1 MKEGMKWR
9 KIETVCIVAVLVL
22 LFLLTGRLYQSE
34 IDTSTF
40 CSLNSGWYQIKD
52 GKKIHVELPCYV
64 VTDANGK
71 IVLYND
77 ILSEKDQGKFI
88 SSKGVQDH
96 LEIDLGDGILYQYK
110 KHKFQKNKQMKGK
123 MWAEICLPEG
133 TGEKTLRF
141 MFEGEKNSSLYIQ
154 APVMGSFPEV
164 VKSHLQESVFSILM
178 IIGMLGMGI
187 VSVIIFLYTS
197 HRRIVE
203 KRFLNVAVFL
213 FLCSLWSILDSEMYQ
228 MYGRQ
233 NEIGTQISFYA
244 FMLMSIPMLYFV
256 QNTVNR
262 DVRWVPKVWIFLLYG
277 DAILQ
282 GVINSLFGIPFIH
295 MLFVTQ
301 LILMTGVTAMIFL
314 LWKEYQKGQTQELKF
329 CLRAFTVLGISGMAA
344 IVLYWMF
351 AIYWYDAIFQFG
363 ILLYIAFMF
372 GGLLC
377 KVSNDIQFH
386 LEQTV
391 YARMSVEDRMTGV
404 KNRKAFDQYIEEI
417 QEAAILLKNVLLLFI
432 HIDGLK
438 KINDM
443 NGMQM
448 GDEVVIW
455 TARSIQIAG
464 KSLEPDAESFRV
476 NGNEFAV
483 VVVNPQKLPEEWEK
497 VIRNELK
504 KEIGSRCRIELKFG
518 YSYLREKDGT
528 LQSVSD
534 WKMQA
539 DKMLCLNTGKS
550 VEDRYDL

>member
-518 YSYLREKDGT
+518 YSYLREKDGI

-539 DKMLCLNTGKS
+539 DKMFCLNTGKS

>member
-1 MKEGMKWR
+1 MKWR
-9 KIETVCIVAVLVL
+9 KIETVCIVAVLAL

-34 IDTSTF
+34 TDTSTF

-52 GKKIHVELPCYV
+52 GKKVHVELPCYV

-483 VVVNPQKLPEEWEK
+483 VVVNPQKLPEEWKK

-518 YSYLREKDGT
+518 YSYLRERDGT

>member
-1 MKEGMKWR
+1 MKGR

-34 IDTSTF
+34 TDTSTF
-40 CSLNSGWYQIKD
+40 CSLNSGWYQIKN
-52 GKKIHVELPCYV
+52 GKKVHVELPCYV

-77 ILSEKDQGKFI
+77 TLSEKDQGKFI
-88 SSKGVQDH
+88 STKGVQDH

-123 MWAEICLPEG
+123 IWAEICLPEG

-154 APVMGSFPEV
+154 APVMGSFPEI

-233 NEIGTQISFYA
+233 NEIGTLISFSA
-244 FMLMSIPMLYFV
+244 FMLMSSPMLYFV
-256 QNTVNR
+256 QNTVSR
-262 DVRWVPKVWIFLLYG
+262 DGRWVPKVWIVLLYG

-282 GVINSLFGIPFIH
+282 GVINSLFGIPFIY

-314 LWKEYQKGQTQELKF
+314 LWKEYQKRQTQELKF
-329 CLRAFTVLGISGMAA
+329 CLRAFTVLGISGVAA

-351 AIYWYDAIFQFG
+351 AIYWYDAVFQFG
-363 ILLYIAFMF
+363 ILLYISFLF
-372 GGLLC
+372 GGLLF

-404 KNRKAFDQYIEEI
+404 KNRKAFEQCIEEI

-448 GDEVVIW
+448 GDEVVIR

-483 VVVNPQKLPEEWEK
+483 VAVNPQKLPEEWEK
-497 VIRNELK
+497 VILNELK
-504 KEIGSRCRIELKFG
+504 KEIGSKCRIELKFG

>member
-34 IDTSTF
+34 TDTSTF
-40 CSLNSGWYQIKD
+40 CSLNSGWYQIKN
-52 GKKIHVELPCYV
+52 GKKVHVELPCYV

-77 ILSEKDQGKFI
+77 TLSEKDQGKFI
-88 SSKGVQDH
+88 STKGVQDH

-123 MWAEICLPEG
+123 IWAEICLPEG

-154 APVMGSFPEV
+154 APVMGSFPEI

-256 QNTVNR
+256 QNTVSR
-262 DVRWVPKVWIFLLYG
+262 DGRWVPKVWIVLLYG

-282 GVINSLFGIPFIH
+282 GVINSLFGIPFIY

-301 LILMTGVTAMIFL
+301 LILLTGVTAMIFL
-314 LWKEYQKGQTQELKF
+314 LWREYQKRQTQELKF
-329 CLRAFTVLGISGMAA
+329 CLRAFTVLGISGVAA

-351 AIYWYDAIFQFG
+351 TIYWYDVIFQFG
-363 ILLYIAFMF
+363 ILLYISFMF
-372 GGLLC
+372 GGLLF

-391 YARMSVEDRMTGV
+391 YARMSVEDRMTGM
-404 KNRKAFDQYIEEI
+404 KNRKAFEQCMEEI
-417 QEAAILLKNVLLLFI
+417 QEAAILLKNALLLFI

-448 GDEVVIW
+448 GDEVVIR

-464 KSLEPDAESFRV
+464 KSLESDAESFRV

-483 VVVNPQKLPEEWEK
+483 VVVNPQKLPEEWKK

>member
-1 MKEGMKWR
+1 MKGR

-34 IDTSTF
+34 TDKSTF

-52 GKKIHVELPCYV
+52 GKKIHVKLPCYV

-77 ILSEKDQGKFI
+77 TLSEKDQGKFI

-123 MWAEICLPEG
+123 IWAEICLPEG

-154 APVMGSFPEV
+154 APVMGSFPEI

-282 GVINSLFGIPFIH
+282 GVINSLFGIPFIY

-314 LWKEYQKGQTQELKF
+314 LWKEYQKRQTQELKF

-363 ILLYIAFMF
+363 ILLYISFLF
-372 GGLLC
+372 GGLLF

-391 YARMSVEDRMTGV
+391 YERLSVEDRMTGA
-404 KNRKAFDQYIEEI
+404 KNRKAFEQCIEEI

-448 GDEVVIW
+448 GDEVVIR

-483 VVVNPQKLPEEWEK
+483 VAVNPQKLPEEWEK
-497 VIRNELK
+497 VILNELK

>member
-9 KIETVCIVAVLVL
+9 KIETVCIVAVLAL

-34 IDTSTF
+34 TDTSTF

-52 GKKIHVELPCYV
+52 GKKVHVELPCYV

-483 VVVNPQKLPEEWEK
+483 VVVNPQKLPEEWKK

-518 YSYLREKDGT
+518 YSYLRERDGT

>member
-1 MKEGMKWR
+1 MKGR

-34 IDTSTF
+34 TDKSTF

-52 GKKIHVELPCYV
+52 GKKIHVKLPCYV

-77 ILSEKDQGKFI
+77 TLSEKDQGKFI

-123 MWAEICLPEG
+123 IWAEICLPEG

-154 APVMGSFPEV
+154 APVMGSFPEI

-256 QNTVNR
+256 QNTVSR

-282 GVINSLFGIPFIH
+282 GVINSLFGIPFIY

-314 LWKEYQKGQTQELKF
+314 LWKEYQKRQTQELKF

-363 ILLYIAFMF
+363 ILLYISFLF
-372 GGLLC
+372 GGLLF

-391 YARMSVEDRMTGV
+391 YERLSVEDRMTGA
-404 KNRKAFDQYIEEI
+404 KNRKAFEQCIEEI

-448 GDEVVIW
+448 GDEVVIR

-483 VVVNPQKLPEEWEK
+483 VAVNPQKLPEEWEK
-497 VIRNELK
+497 VILNELK

>member
-1 MKEGMKWR
+1 MKGR

-34 IDTSTF
+34 TDKSTF

-77 ILSEKDQGKFI
+77 TLSEKDQGKFI

-110 KHKFQKNKQMKGK
+110 KHQFQKNKQMKGK
-123 MWAEICLPEG
+123 IWAEICLPEG

-154 APVMGSFPEV
+154 APVMGSFPEI

-187 VSVIIFLYTS
+187 VSVIIFIYTS

-203 KRFLNVAVFL
+203 KRFLNVAAFL

-256 QNTVNR
+256 QNTVSR

-314 LWKEYQKGQTQELKF
+314 LWKEYQKRQTQELKF

-363 ILLYIAFMF
+363 ILLYISFLF
-372 GGLLC
+372 GGLLF
-377 KVSNDIQFH
+377 KVSNDIEFH

-391 YARMSVEDRMTGV
+391 YERLSVEDRMTGV
-404 KNRKAFDQYIEEI
+404 KNRKAFEQCIEEI
-417 QEAAILLKNVLLLFI
+417 QEAAILLKNALLLFI

-448 GDEVVIW
+448 GDEVVIR

-483 VVVNPQKLPEEWEK
+483 VAVNPQKLPEEWEK
-497 VIRNELK
+497 VILNELK

>member
-1 MKEGMKWR
+1 M
-9 KIETVCIVAVLVL
+9 AVLVL

-34 IDTSTF
+34 TDKSTF

-52 GKKIHVELPCYV
+52 GKKIHVKLPCYV

-77 ILSEKDQGKFI
+77 TLSEKDQGKFI

-123 MWAEICLPEG
+123 IWAEICLPEG

-154 APVMGSFPEV
+154 APVMGSFPEI

-256 QNTVNR
+256 QNTVSR

-282 GVINSLFGIPFIH
+282 GVINSLFGIPFIY

-314 LWKEYQKGQTQELKF
+314 LWKEYQKRQTQELKF

-363 ILLYIAFMF
+363 ILLYISFLF
-372 GGLLC
+372 GGLLF

-391 YARMSVEDRMTGV
+391 YERLSVEDRMTGA
-404 KNRKAFDQYIEEI
+404 KNRKAFEQCIEEI

-448 GDEVVIW
+448 GDEVVIR

-483 VVVNPQKLPEEWEK
+483 VAVNPQKLPEEWEK
-497 VIRNELK
+497 VILNELK

>member
-1 MKEGMKWR
+1 MKGR

-34 IDTSTF
+34 TDKSTF

-52 GKKIHVELPCYV
+52 GKKVHVELPCYV

-77 ILSEKDQGKFI
+77 TLSEKDQGKFI
-88 SSKGVQDH
+88 STKGVQDH

-123 MWAEICLPEG
+123 IWAEICLPEG

-256 QNTVNR
+256 QNTVSR

-314 LWKEYQKGQTQELKF
+314 LWKEYQKRQTQELKF

-363 ILLYIAFMF
+363 ILLYISFLF

-391 YARMSVEDRMTGV
+391 FERMSLEDRMTGV
-404 KNRKAFDQYIEEI
+404 KNRKAFEQCIEEI
-417 QEAAILLKNVLLLFI
+417 QEAGILLKNVLLLFI

-448 GDEVVIW
+448 GDEVVIR

-483 VVVNPQKLPEEWEK
+483 VAVNPQKLPEEWEK
-497 VIRNELK
+497 VILNELK

-539 DKMLCLNTGKS
+539 DEMLCLNTGKS

>member
-1 MKEGMKWR
+1 MKGR

-34 IDTSTF
+34 TDKSTF

-77 ILSEKDQGKFI
+77 TLSEKDQGKFI

-123 MWAEICLPEG
+123 IWAEICLPEG

-164 VKSHLQESVFSILM
+164 VKSHLQESVFSILT

-256 QNTVNR
+256 QNTVSR

-314 LWKEYQKGQTQELKF
+314 LWKEYQKRQTQELKF

-363 ILLYIAFMF
+363 ILLYISFLF
-372 GGLLC
+372 GGLLF

-391 YARMSVEDRMTGV
+391 YERLSVEDRMTGV
-404 KNRKAFDQYIEEI
+404 KNRKAFEQCIEEI
-417 QEAAILLKNVLLLFI
+417 QEAAILLKNALLLFI

-448 GDEVVIW
+448 GDEVVIR

-483 VVVNPQKLPEEWEK
+483 VAVNPQKLPEEWEK
-497 VIRNELK
+497 VILNELK

-528 LQSVSD
+528 LQPVSD

>member
-1 MKEGMKWR
+1 MKGR

-34 IDTSTF
+34 TDKSTF

-52 GKKIHVELPCYV
+52 GKKVHVELPCYV

-77 ILSEKDQGKFI
+77 TLSEKDQGKFI

-123 MWAEICLPEG
+123 IWAEICLPEG

-154 APVMGSFPEV
+154 APVMGSFPEI

-256 QNTVNR
+256 QNTVSR

-282 GVINSLFGIPFIH
+282 GVINSLFGISFIH

-314 LWKEYQKGQTQELKF
+314 LWKEYQKRQTQELKF

-363 ILLYIAFMF
+363 ILLYISFLF
-372 GGLLC
+372 GGLLF

-391 YARMSVEDRMTGV
+391 YERLSVEDRMTGV
-404 KNRKAFDQYIEEI
+404 KNRKAFEQCIEEI
-417 QEAAILLKNVLLLFI
+417 QEAAILFKNALLLFI

-448 GDEVVIW
+448 GDEVVIR

-483 VVVNPQKLPEEWEK
+483 VAVNPQKLPEEWEK
-497 VIRNELK
+497 VILNELK

>member
-9 KIETVCIVAVLVL
+9 KIEIVCIVAVLVL

-34 IDTSTF
+34 TDTSTF
-40 CSLNSGWYQIKD
+40 CSLNSGWYQIKN
-52 GKKIHVELPCYV
+52 GKKVHVELPCYV

-77 ILSEKDQGKFI
+77 TLSEKDQGKFI
-88 SSKGVQDH
+88 STKGVQDH

-123 MWAEICLPEG
+123 IWAEICLPEG

-154 APVMGSFPEV
+154 APVMGSFPEI

-256 QNTVNR
+256 QNTVSR
-262 DVRWVPKVWIFLLYG
+262 DGRWVPKVWIVLLYG

-282 GVINSLFGIPFIH
+282 GVINSLFGIPFIY

-314 LWKEYQKGQTQELKF
+314 LWKEYQKRQTQELKF
-329 CLRAFTVLGISGMAA
+329 CLRAFTVLGISGVAA

-351 AIYWYDAIFQFG
+351 AIYWYDAVFQFG
-363 ILLYIAFMF
+363 ILLYISFLF
-372 GGLLC
+372 GGLLF

-404 KNRKAFDQYIEEI
+404 KNRKAFEQCIEEI

-448 GDEVVIW
+448 GDEVVIR

-483 VVVNPQKLPEEWEK
+483 VAVNPQKLPEEWEK
-497 VIRNELK
+497 VILNELK
-504 KEIGSRCRIELKFG
+504 KEIGSKCRIELKFG

>member
-1 MKEGMKWR
+1 MKWR

-34 IDTSTF
+34 TDTSTF

-123 MWAEICLPEG
+123 IWAEICLPEG
-133 TGEKTLRF
+133 TREKTLRF

-282 GVINSLFGIPFIH
+282 GVINSLFGISFIH

-518 YSYLREKDGT
+518 YSYLREKDGI

-539 DKMLCLNTGKS
+539 DKMFCLNTGKS

>member
-22 LFLLTGRLYQSE
+22 LFLLTERLYQSE
-34 IDTSTF
+34 TDTSTF

-71 IVLYND
+71 SVLYND
-77 ILSEKDQGKFI
+77 TLSEKDQGKFI

-123 MWAEICLPEG
+123 IWAEICLPEG

-154 APVMGSFPEV
+154 APVMGSFPEI

-187 VSVIIFLYTS
+187 VSIIIFLYTS

-213 FLCSLWSILDSEMYQ
+213 FLCSLWSILDLEMYQ

-256 QNTVNR
+256 QNTVSR

-448 GDEVVIW
+448 GDEVVIR

-483 VVVNPQKLPEEWEK
+483 VAVNPQKLPEEWEK

>member
-1 MKEGMKWR
+1 MKGR

-34 IDTSTF
+34 TDKSTF

-52 GKKIHVELPCYV
+52 GKKIHVKLPCYV

-77 ILSEKDQGKFI
+77 TLSEKDQGKFI

-123 MWAEICLPEG
+123 IWAEICLPEG

-154 APVMGSFPEV
+154 APVMGSFPEI

-256 QNTVNR
+256 QNTVSR

-282 GVINSLFGIPFIH
+282 GVINSLFGIPFIY

-314 LWKEYQKGQTQELKF
+314 LWKEYQKRQTQELKF

-363 ILLYIAFMF
+363 ILLYISFLF

-391 YARMSVEDRMTGV
+391 FERMSVEDRMTGL
-404 KNRKAFDQYIEEI
+404 KNRKAFELCMEKI
-417 QEAAILLKNVLLLFI
+417 QKDAILLKNALLLFV

-448 GDEVVIW
+448 GDEAVIR
-455 TARSIQIAG
+455 TARSIQAAG
-464 KSLEPDAESFRV
+464 KSLEPNAESFRID
-476 NGNEFAV
+476 GNEFAV
-483 VVVNPQKLPEEWEK
+483 VVTNPQKMPEEWARIIISE
-497 VIRNELK
+497 VK
-504 KEIGSRCRIELKFG
+504 KENGSRYRVRLKIG
-518 YSYLREKDGT
+518 YSYLRSKDGA
-528 LQSVSD
+528 LNSVSD

-539 DKMLCLNTGKS
+539 DTMLRFNTGKL
-550 VEDRYDL
+550 VEDMYDL

>member
-1 MKEGMKWR
+1 MKWR

-34 IDTSTF
+34 TDKSTF

-77 ILSEKDQGKFI
+77 TLSEKDQGKFI
-88 SSKGVQDH
+88 STKGVQDH

-123 MWAEICLPEG
+123 IWAEICLPEG

-154 APVMGSFPEV
+154 APVMGSFPEI

-256 QNTVNR
+256 QNTVSR

-314 LWKEYQKGQTQELKF
+314 LWKEYQKRQTQELKF

-363 ILLYIAFMF
+363 ILLYISFLF

-391 YARMSVEDRMTGV
+391 FERMSLEDRMTGV
-404 KNRKAFDQYIEEI
+404 KNRKAFEQCIEEI

-448 GDEVVIW
+448 GDEVVIR

-464 KSLEPDAESFRV
+464 KSLESDAESFRV

-483 VVVNPQKLPEEWEK
+483 VAVNPQKLPKEWEK
-497 VIRNELK
+497 VILNELK

-518 YSYLREKDGT
+518 YSYLRKKDGT
-528 LQSVSD
+528 LQSISD

>member
-1 MKEGMKWR
+1 MKGR

-34 IDTSTF
+34 TDKSTF

-77 ILSEKDQGKFI
+77 TLSEKDQGKFI

-123 MWAEICLPEG
+123 IWAEICLPEG

-164 VKSHLQESVFSILM
+164 VKSHLQESVFSILT

-256 QNTVNR
+256 QNTVSR

-314 LWKEYQKGQTQELKF
+314 LWKEYQKRQTQELKF

-363 ILLYIAFMF
+363 ILLYISFLF
-372 GGLLC
+372 GGLLF

-391 YARMSVEDRMTGV
+391 YERLSVEDRMTGV
-404 KNRKAFDQYIEEI
+404 KNRKAFEQCIEEI
-417 QEAAILLKNVLLLFI
+417 QEAVILLKNALLLFI

-448 GDEVVIW
+448 GDEVVIR

-483 VVVNPQKLPEEWEK
+483 VAVNPQKLPEEWEK
-497 VIRNELK
+497 VILNELK

>member
-34 IDTSTF
+34 TDTSTF

-77 ILSEKDQGKFI
+77 TLSEKDQGKFI

-123 MWAEICLPEG
+123 IWAEICLPEG
-133 TGEKTLRF
+133 TGEKTLCF

-154 APVMGSFPEV
+154 APVIGSFPEI

-187 VSVIIFLYTS
+187 VSIIIFLYTS

-213 FLCSLWSILDSEMYQ
+213 FLCSLWSILDLEMYQ

-256 QNTVNR
+256 QNTVSR

-518 YSYLREKDGT
+518 YSYLREKDGI

-539 DKMLCLNTGKS
+539 DKMFCLNTGKS

>member
-34 IDTSTF
+34 TDTSTF

-123 MWAEICLPEG
+123 IWAEICLPEG
-133 TGEKTLRF
+133 TREKTLRF

-282 GVINSLFGIPFIH
+282 GVINSLFGISFIH

-518 YSYLREKDGT
+518 YSYLREKDGI

-539 DKMLCLNTGKS
+539 DKMFCLNTGKS

>member
-1 MKEGMKWR
+1 MKGR

-34 IDTSTF
+34 TDKSTF

-77 ILSEKDQGKFI
+77 TLSEKDQGKFI

-110 KHKFQKNKQMKGK
+110 KHQFQKNKQMKGK
-123 MWAEICLPEG
+123 IWAEICLPEG

-154 APVMGSFPEV
+154 APVMGSFPEI

-256 QNTVNR
+256 QNTVSR

-314 LWKEYQKGQTQELKF
+314 LRKEYQKRQTQELKF

-363 ILLYIAFMF
+363 ILLYISFLF
-372 GGLLC
+372 GGLLF

-391 YARMSVEDRMTGV
+391 YERLSVEDRMTGV
-404 KNRKAFDQYIEEI
+404 KNRKAFEQCIEEI
-417 QEAAILLKNVLLLFI
+417 QEAAILLKNALLLFI

-448 GDEVVIW
+448 GDEVVIR

-483 VVVNPQKLPEEWEK
+483 VAVNPQKLPEEWEK
-497 VIRNELK
+497 VILNELK

>member
-34 IDTSTF
+34 TDTSTF

-228 MYGRQ
+228 MHGRQ

-483 VVVNPQKLPEEWEK
+483 VVVNPQKPPEEWEK

-518 YSYLREKDGT
+518 YSYLREKDGI

-539 DKMLCLNTGKS
+539 DKMFCLNTGKS